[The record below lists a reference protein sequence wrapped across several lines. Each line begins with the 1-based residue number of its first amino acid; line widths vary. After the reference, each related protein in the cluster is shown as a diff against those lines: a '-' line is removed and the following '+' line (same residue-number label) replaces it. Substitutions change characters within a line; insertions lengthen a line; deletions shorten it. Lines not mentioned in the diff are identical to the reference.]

1 MERQR
6 QKEEEEQLRQA
17 QNRALK
23 EQLKQN
29 IQMNKTGFEE
39 KVKTHAETVKQ
50 EKRDQK
56 DFMHIQK

>member
-1 MERQR
+1 M
-6 QKEEEEQLRQA
+6 RQA

>member
-6 QKEEEEQLRQA
+6 QREEEEQMRQA

-29 IQMNKTGFEE
+29 IQMQKTGYEE
-39 KVKTHAETVKQ
+39 KVKTHADTVKQ
-50 EKRDQK
+50 EKRD
-56 DFMHIQK
+56 